1 MRVLIY
7 ITLVVLLSS
16 CHDGIVEQPDD
27 TSARNDTTVTEKKDS
42 IDTWEAVVD
51 TTFTING
58 EEL

>member
-1 MRVLIY
+1 M
-7 ITLVVLLSS
+7 LLSS